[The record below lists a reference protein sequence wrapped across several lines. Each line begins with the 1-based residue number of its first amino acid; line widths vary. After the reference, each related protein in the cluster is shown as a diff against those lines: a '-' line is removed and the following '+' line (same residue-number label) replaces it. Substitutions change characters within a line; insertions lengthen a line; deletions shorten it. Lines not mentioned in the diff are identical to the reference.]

1 MDLEKLVEKLKELII
16 SEIKE
21 EFKEFK
27 ATVSGQLE
35 GFRLAIESMNARM
48 TNLEGEVRDLRRAL
62 DETNKRIDETNKR
75 IDETNKRIDETNK
88 RLEEFKDDTLKR
100 FDTLRSETIK
110 LYNELRSELKGEII
124 ANTLRIDETNKR
136 IDETNKRLD
145 DLFLEV
151 AKIRSDLS
159 QALSQKGVIEDML
172 TRIQRLEAQVLK
184 AA

>member
-88 RLEEFKDDTLKR
+88 RLEEFKDDILKR

-124 ANTLRIDETNKR
+124 ANTLR